1 MEVLGGVAS
10 AIAVVTLALQSTKVL
25 YEVASSISHG
35 SDGIDRLA
43 KATSNLEKLLEFIKR
58 LAERAKNTNSVADGK
73 LLEELTPLVDECA
86 NALREVT
93 PKIMQLQ
100 KDSKDRRWK
109 KVKKHAR
116 VYLDT
121 KGVAE
126 IWNTVNHYV
135 EFLGSYLSNAST

>member
-1 MEVLGGVAS
+1 MDVLGGVAS
-10 AIAVVTLALQSTKVL
+10 AIAVVTLALQSTKVI
-25 YEVASSISHG
+25 YEVASSIGNG

-58 LAERAKNTNSVADGK
+58 LAERAKNTDSVADGK

-93 PKIMQLQ
+93 PKIIQLQ

-135 EFLGSYLSNAST
+135 ELLGSCLSNASM